1 MESRSNTFVMERG
14 ERAAMVKHQDNLKL
28 EGSMNMR
35 RSGSFASRG
44 ERAGVIRRADNLKME
59 GTFEGRASDSAST
72 SRRVS
77 NASTVSRRSDLRD
90 KSNIVIGDDST
101 SSKLTSRAAAGMT
114 KQTVAAA
121 GITKS
126 TAAAGITRQTA
137 AAGMTKST
145 VAAGVT
151 KQTAAAGMTKSSVA
165 SASTTTKQ
173 VTKSQKQSSVS
184 STKESSATTSRAN
197 ASSGLQSALVQN
209 DSTST
214 GSITAVNNDKFASSL
229 RESNAASATAVHQKE
244 MSVIEHHRKQ
254 SLQKAQ
260 RSEMSSI
267 GGGYE
272 LNAHTGRTAAY
283 GGRDYEY
290 SSALVGG
297 GRRSEVS
304 RDYGNKSSGQY

>member
-1 MESRSNTFVMERG
+1 
-14 ERAAMVKHQDNLKL
+14 
-28 EGSMNMR
+28 MR

-114 KQTVAAA
+114 KQTV
-121 GITKS
+121 
-126 TAAAGITRQTA
+126 AAAGITRQTA

-267 GGGYE
+267 GGVYE

-290 SSALVGG
+290 SSALV
-297 GRRSEVS
+297 V
-304 RDYGNKSSGQY
+304 